1 MKNYDIMY
9 MFISIDLFSFR
20 NPKNVLELN
29 LVNFSRMK
37 SGIEML

>member
-20 NPKNVLELN
+20 NPKNVELN
-29 LVNFSRMK
+29 LVSISRMK